1 MLHFSSKDLDG
12 LCTCDQWIRE
22 KVAGN
27 IWQKRKLRLSLVP
40 GFTQTLGQEWPNL
53 MLRLLYNVLM
63 LPLLWFQL
71 LADSWLKD
79 VVDYQTRSQTR
90 KLKDFVGL
98 SFSYLGQDSSTNVS
112 SHSLDRNSCPF
123 SFICKLLSHTSIWRQ
138 LSSPFLRLKSSVV
151 VSTISG
157 WALDSDSWLRFWC
170 YHLLAS

>member
-63 LPLLWFQL
+63 LPLL
-71 LADSWLKD
+71 
-79 VVDYQTRSQTR
+79 
-90 KLKDFVGL
+90 
-98 SFSYLGQDSSTNVS
+98 
-112 SHSLDRNSCPF
+112 
-123 SFICKLLSHTSIWRQ
+123 
-138 LSSPFLRLKSSVV
+138 
-151 VSTISG
+151 
-157 WALDSDSWLRFWC
+157 
-170 YHLLAS
+170 